1 MPDKIG
7 TDLNYVLE
15 SDAKQIPGMTYITR
29 YLNPEQQRQ
38 LLEIVD
44 EQVWSRELQ
53 RRVQQ
58 YGYSYEHQDGSIFAS
73 EYLGV
78 LPDWANNMARK
89 LAKDFSTKIV
99 ADQLLVNE
107 YQPGQGTKSHID
119 CIPCFGNTIFLLS
132 LGSSCVM
139 DFTNSQATESAS
151 ILLLPGSLA
160 ILQQAARYRWL
171 HGIAARK
178 IDMYQGKEYTR
189 TRRVSLTFREVLF
202 PHK

>member
-1 MPDKIG
+1 M
-7 TDLNYVLE
+7 LNEVQSELEGFLE
-15 SDAKQIPGMTYITR
+15 SDVRRIPGMTYIDC
-29 YLNPEQQRQ
+29 YLNFEEQRQ

-58 YGYSYEHQDGSIFAS
+58 YGYSYEHQDGSIVAS
-73 EYLGV
+73 NYLGV
-78 LPDWANNMARK
+78 LPDWASSMAKR
-89 LAKDFSTKIV
+89 LASDFSTIV
-99 ADQLLVNE
+99 PDQLLVNE

-119 CIPCFGNTIFLLS
+119 CIPCFGNTIFVLS
-132 LGSSCVM
+132 FGSPCVM
-139 DFTNSQATESAS
+139 DFTDSQTVEQVST
-151 ILLLPGSLA
+151 LLLPGSLA
-160 ILQQAARYRWL
+160 ILQGAARYRWL

-178 IDMYQGKEYTR
+178 VDMYRGREFIR